1 MSTFKYIKEG
11 QSDNLIA
18 RVKEI
23 VLNEYVLENIE
34 DNSEFKAS
42 LRGNIKRKNG
52 ILVGDLVEVEVSY
65 DRYMI
70 KKILPRKNSLIRPP
84 VANIDNLVIV
94 VSLSTPS
101 PDFFLLDKQI
111 VLAKFKDI
119 LPIIV
124 INNIDLNISDIT
136 NKDLSY
142 IKNVY
147 GNLGF
152 QIIEVS
158 AKNNIGIDVLKEKL
172 HNKISAFSGN
182 SGVGK
187 SSIINKIFGTNSLTF
202 EVAKKTNRGRH
213 TTKHVKIY
221 KNEDMYVLD
230 TPGFSS
236 YELYDIEYK
245 ELKNYYPDFLE
256 CKCDY
261 LDCSHVFENE
271 KVCGVKKA
279 INDGRIDK
287 NRYDRYVELF
297 KKLKDEYDRKYKQS
311 G

>member
-1 MSTFKYIKEG
+1 M
-11 QSDNLIA
+11 IA

-23 VLNEYVLENIE
+23 VLNEYILENIE

-70 KKILPRKNSLIRPP
+70 KKILPRKNNLIRPP

-124 INNIDLNISDIT
+124 INKIDLNISDIT

-187 SSIINKIFGTNSLTF
+187 SSIINEIFGTNSLTF

-279 INDGRIDK
+279 INDGKIDK

-297 KKLKDEYDRKYKQS
+297 KKLKDEYDRKYK
-311 G
+311 

>member
-1 MSTFKYIKEG
+1 M
-11 QSDNLIA
+11 IA

-23 VLNEYVLENIE
+23 VLNEYILENIE
-34 DNSEFKAS
+34 DNSEIKAS

-124 INNIDLNISDIT
+124 INKIDLNISDIT

-261 LDCSHVFENE
+261 LDCSHVLENE

-297 KKLKDEYDRKYKQS
+297 KKLKDEYDRKYK
-311 G
+311 

>member
-1 MSTFKYIKEG
+1 M
-11 QSDNLIA
+11 IA

-23 VLNEYVLENIE
+23 VLNEYILENIE
-34 DNSEFKAS
+34 DNSEIKAS

-124 INNIDLNISDIT
+124 INKIDLNISDIT

-158 AKNNIGIDVLKEKL
+158 AKNNIGIDVLKKKL

-297 KKLKDEYDRKYKQS
+297 KKLKDEYDRKYK
-311 G
+311 

>member
-1 MSTFKYIKEG
+1 M
-11 QSDNLIA
+11 IA

-23 VLNEYVLENIE
+23 VLNKYILENIE
-34 DNSEFKAS
+34 DNSEIKAS

-124 INNIDLNISDIT
+124 INKIDLNISDIT

-297 KKLKDEYDRKYKQS
+297 KKLKDEYDRKYK
-311 G
+311 

>member
-1 MSTFKYIKEG
+1 M
-11 QSDNLIA
+11 IA

-23 VLNEYVLENIE
+23 VLNEYILENIE
-34 DNSEFKAS
+34 DNSEIKAS

-52 ILVGDLVEVEVSY
+52 ILVGDLVEVELSY

-94 VSLSTPS
+94 VSLSSPS

-111 VLAKFKDI
+111 VLAKSKDI

-124 INNIDLNISDIT
+124 INKIDLNISDIT
-136 NKDLSY
+136 SKDLSY

-147 GNLGF
+147 GNLGI

-158 AKNNIGIDVLKEKL
+158 AKNNVGIDVLKEKL

-187 SSIINKIFGTNSLTF
+187 SSIINKIFGANTLTY
-202 EVAKKTNRGRH
+202 EVAKKINRGRH

-287 NRYDRYVELF
+287 NRYDRYVKLF
-297 KKLKDEYDRKYKQS
+297 KKLKDEYDRKYK
-311 G
+311 

>member
-1 MSTFKYIKEG
+1 M
-11 QSDNLIA
+11 IA

-23 VLNEYVLENIE
+23 VLNEYILENIE
-34 DNSEFKAS
+34 DNCEIKAS

-94 VSLSTPS
+94 VSLSSPS

-124 INNIDLNISDIT
+124 INKIDLNISDIT

-158 AKNNIGIDVLKEKL
+158 AKNNVGIDVLKKKL

-187 SSIINKIFGTNSLTF
+187 SSIINTIFGTNSLTY

-256 CKCDY
+256 YKCDY

-279 INDGRIDK
+279 INDGKIDK

-297 KKLKDEYDRKYKQS
+297 KKLKDEYDRKYK
-311 G
+311 

>member
-1 MSTFKYIKEG
+1 M
-11 QSDNLIA
+11 IA

-124 INNIDLNISDIT
+124 INKIDLNISDIT

-158 AKNNIGIDVLKEKL
+158 AKNNIGIDVLKENL
-172 HNKISAFSGN
+172 HDKISAFSGN

-297 KKLKDEYDRKYKQS
+297 KKLKDEYDRKYK
-311 G
+311 

>member
-1 MSTFKYIKEG
+1 M
-11 QSDNLIA
+11 IA

-34 DNSEFKAS
+34 DNSEVKAS

-124 INNIDLNISDIT
+124 INKIDLNISDTT

-297 KKLKDEYDRKYKQS
+297 KKLKDEYDRKYK
-311 G
+311 

>member
-1 MSTFKYIKEG
+1 M
-11 QSDNLIA
+11 IA

-23 VLNEYVLENIE
+23 VLNEYILENIE

-84 VANIDNLVIV
+84 VANIDNLVVV

-124 INNIDLNISDIT
+124 INKIDLNISDIT

-147 GNLGF
+147 GNLEF

-187 SSIINKIFGTNSLTF
+187 SSIINKIFDTNSLTF

-297 KKLKDEYDRKYKQS
+297 KKLKDEYDRKYK
-311 G
+311 

>member
-1 MSTFKYIKEG
+1 M
-11 QSDNLIA
+11 IA

-23 VLNEYVLENIE
+23 VLNEYILENIE
-34 DNSEFKAS
+34 DNSEIKAS
-42 LRGNIKRKNG
+42 LSGKKKKKNG

-124 INNIDLNISDIT
+124 INKIDLNISDIT

-297 KKLKDEYDRKYKQS
+297 KKLKDEYDRKYK
-311 G
+311 

>member
-1 MSTFKYIKEG
+1 M
-11 QSDNLIA
+11 IA

-124 INNIDLNISDIT
+124 INKIDLNISDIT

-297 KKLKDEYDRKYKQS
+297 IKLKDEYDRKYK
-311 G
+311 

>member
-1 MSTFKYIKEG
+1 M
-11 QSDNLIA
+11 IA

-23 VLNEYVLENIE
+23 VLNEYILENIE

-124 INNIDLNISDIT
+124 INKIDLNISDIT

-297 KKLKDEYDRKYKQS
+297 KKLKDEYDRKYK
-311 G
+311 

>member
-1 MSTFKYIKEG
+1 M
-11 QSDNLIA
+11 IA

-70 KKILPRKNSLIRPP
+70 KKILPRKNSLIRP

-124 INNIDLNISDIT
+124 INKIDLNISDIT

-297 KKLKDEYDRKYKQS
+297 KKLKDEYDRKYK
-311 G
+311 

>member
-1 MSTFKYIKEG
+1 M
-11 QSDNLIA
+11 IA

-70 KKILPRKNSLIRPP
+70 KKILPWKNSLIRPP

-124 INNIDLNISDIT
+124 INKIDLNISDIT

-182 SGVGK
+182 SWVGK

-297 KKLKDEYDRKYKQS
+297 KKLKDEYDRKYK
-311 G
+311 

>member
-1 MSTFKYIKEG
+1 M
-11 QSDNLIA
+11 IA

-101 PDFFLLDKQI
+101 PDLFLLDKQI

-124 INNIDLNISDIT
+124 INKIDLNISDIT
-136 NKDLSY
+136 NKDLSC

-297 KKLKDEYDRKYKQS
+297 KKLKDEYDRKYK
-311 G
+311 

>member
-1 MSTFKYIKEG
+1 M
-11 QSDNLIA
+11 IA

-119 LPIIV
+119 LSIIV
-124 INNIDLNISDIT
+124 INKIDLNISDIT

-297 KKLKDEYDRKYKQS
+297 KKLKDEYDRKYK
-311 G
+311 

>member
-1 MSTFKYIKEG
+1 M
-11 QSDNLIA
+11 IA

-23 VLNEYVLENIE
+23 VLNEYILENIE

-84 VANIDNLVIV
+84 VANIDNLVVV

-124 INNIDLNISDIT
+124 INKIDLNISDIT

-297 KKLKDEYDRKYKQS
+297 KKLKDEYDRKYT
-311 G
+311 

>member
-1 MSTFKYIKEG
+1 M
-11 QSDNLIA
+11 IA

-23 VLNEYVLENIE
+23 VLNEYILENIE
-34 DNSEFKAS
+34 DNCEIKAS

-124 INNIDLNISDIT
+124 INKIDLNISDIT

-158 AKNNIGIDVLKEKL
+158 AKNNIGIDVLKKKL

-187 SSIINKIFGTNSLTF
+187 SSIINTIFGTNSLTY

-256 CKCDY
+256 YKCDY

-279 INDGRIDK
+279 INDGKIDK

-297 KKLKDEYDRKYKQS
+297 KKLKDEYDRKYK
-311 G
+311 

>member
-1 MSTFKYIKEG
+1 M
-11 QSDNLIA
+11 IA

-23 VLNEYVLENIE
+23 VLNEYILENIE

-84 VANIDNLVIV
+84 VANIDNLVVV

-124 INNIDLNISDIT
+124 INKIDLNISDIT

-187 SSIINKIFGTNSLTF
+187 SSIINKIFDTNSLTF

-297 KKLKDEYDRKYKQS
+297 KKLKDEYDRKYK
-311 G
+311 

>member
-1 MSTFKYIKEG
+1 M
-11 QSDNLIA
+11 IA

-23 VLNEYVLENIE
+23 VLNEYILENIE
-34 DNSEFKAS
+34 DNSEIKAS

-52 ILVGDLVEVEVSY
+52 ILVGDLVEVEVCY

-124 INNIDLNISDIT
+124 INKIDLNISDIT

-297 KKLKDEYDRKYKQS
+297 KKLKDEYDRKYK
-311 G
+311 

>member
-1 MSTFKYIKEG
+1 M
-11 QSDNLIA
+11 IA

-23 VLNEYVLENIE
+23 VLNEYILENIE
-34 DNSEFKAS
+34 DNSEIKAS

-52 ILVGDLVEVEVSY
+52 ILVGDLVEVELSY

-94 VSLSTPS
+94 VSLSSPS

-111 VLAKFKDI
+111 VLAKSKDI

-124 INNIDLNISDIT
+124 INKIDLNISDIT
-136 NKDLSY
+136 SKDLSY

-147 GNLGF
+147 GNLGI

-158 AKNNIGIDVLKEKL
+158 AKNNVEIDVLKEKL

-187 SSIINKIFGTNSLTF
+187 SSIINKIFGTNTLTY

-297 KKLKDEYDRKYKQS
+297 KKLKDEYDRKYK
-311 G
+311 

>member
-1 MSTFKYIKEG
+1 M
-11 QSDNLIA
+11 IA

-23 VLNEYVLENIE
+23 VLNEYILENIE
-34 DNSEFKAS
+34 DNSEIKAS

-52 ILVGDLVEVEVSY
+52 ILVGDLVEVEVCY

-124 INNIDLNISDIT
+124 INKIDLNISDIT

-158 AKNNIGIDVLKEKL
+158 AKNNIGIDVLKKKL

-297 KKLKDEYDRKYKQS
+297 KKLKDEYDRKYK
-311 G
+311 

>member
-1 MSTFKYIKEG
+1 M
-11 QSDNLIA
+11 IA

-23 VLNEYVLENIE
+23 VLNEYILENIE

-124 INNIDLNISDIT
+124 INKIDLNISDIT

-261 LDCSHVFENE
+261 LGCSHVFENE

-297 KKLKDEYDRKYKQS
+297 KKLKDEYDRKYK
-311 G
+311 

>member
-1 MSTFKYIKEG
+1 M
-11 QSDNLIA
+11 IA

-23 VLNEYVLENIE
+23 VLNEYVLDNIE

-124 INNIDLNISDIT
+124 INKIDLNISDIT

-158 AKNNIGIDVLKEKL
+158 AKNNIGIDVLKENL
-172 HNKISAFSGN
+172 HDKISAFSGN

-297 KKLKDEYDRKYKQS
+297 KKLKDEYDRKYK
-311 G
+311 

>member
-1 MSTFKYIKEG
+1 
-11 QSDNLIA
+11 LIA

-52 ILVGDLVEVEVSY
+52 ILVGDVVEVEVSY

-101 PDFFLLDKQI
+101 PDLFLLDKQI

-124 INNIDLNISDIT
+124 INKIDLNISDIT

-297 KKLKDEYDRKYKQS
+297 KKLKDEYDRKYK
-311 G
+311 

>member
-1 MSTFKYIKEG
+1 M
-11 QSDNLIA
+11 IA

-124 INNIDLNISDIT
+124 INKIDLNISDIT

-271 KVCGVKKA
+271 KVCGIKKA

-297 KKLKDEYDRKYKQS
+297 KKLKDEYDRKYK
-311 G
+311 

>member
-1 MSTFKYIKEG
+1 M
-11 QSDNLIA
+11 IA

-23 VLNEYVLENIE
+23 VLNEYILENIE
-34 DNSEFKAS
+34 NNSEFKAS

-124 INNIDLNISDIT
+124 INKIDLNISDIT

-187 SSIINKIFGTNSLTF
+187 SSIINEIFGTNSLTY

-297 KKLKDEYDRKYKQS
+297 KKLKDEYDRKYK
-311 G
+311 

>member
-1 MSTFKYIKEG
+1 M
-11 QSDNLIA
+11 IA

-101 PDFFLLDKQI
+101 PDLFLLDKQI

-124 INNIDLNISDIT
+124 INKIDLNISDIT

-297 KKLKDEYDRKYKQS
+297 KKLKDEYDRKYK
-311 G
+311 

>member
-1 MSTFKYIKEG
+1 M
-11 QSDNLIA
+11 IA

-23 VLNEYVLENIE
+23 VLNEYILENIE
-34 DNSEFKAS
+34 NNSEFKAS

-124 INNIDLNISDIT
+124 INKIDLNISDIT

-187 SSIINKIFGTNSLTF
+187 SSIINEIFGTNSLTF

-297 KKLKDEYDRKYKQS
+297 KKLKDEYDRKYK
-311 G
+311 

>member
-1 MSTFKYIKEG
+1 M
-11 QSDNLIA
+11 IA

-124 INNIDLNISDIT
+124 INKIDLNISDIT

-297 KKLKDEYDRKYKQS
+297 KKLKDESDRKYK
-311 G
+311 

>member
-1 MSTFKYIKEG
+1 M
-11 QSDNLIA
+11 IA

-124 INNIDLNISDIT
+124 INKIDLNISDIT

-182 SGVGK
+182 SGIGK

-261 LDCSHVFENE
+261 LDCSHVLENE

-297 KKLKDEYDRKYKQS
+297 KKLKDEYDRKYK
-311 G
+311 

>member
-1 MSTFKYIKEG
+1 M
-11 QSDNLIA
+11 IA

-101 PDFFLLDKQI
+101 PDLFLLDKQI

-124 INNIDLNISDIT
+124 INKIDLNISDIT

-261 LDCSHVFENE
+261 LDCSHVLENE

-297 KKLKDEYDRKYKQS
+297 KKLKDEYDRKYK
-311 G
+311 

>member
-1 MSTFKYIKEG
+1 M
-11 QSDNLIA
+11 IA

-84 VANIDNLVIV
+84 VANIDNFVIV

-101 PDFFLLDKQI
+101 PDLFLLDKQI

-124 INNIDLNISDIT
+124 INKIDLNISDIT

-297 KKLKDEYDRKYKQS
+297 KKLKDEYDRKYK
-311 G
+311 

>member
-1 MSTFKYIKEG
+1 M
-11 QSDNLIA
+11 IA

-52 ILVGDLVEVEVSY
+52 ILVGDVVEVEVSY

-101 PDFFLLDKQI
+101 PDLFLLDKQI

-124 INNIDLNISDIT
+124 INKIDLNISDIT

-245 ELKNYYPDFLE
+245 DLKNYYPDFLE

-297 KKLKDEYDRKYKQS
+297 KKLKDEYDRKYK
-311 G
+311 

>member
-1 MSTFKYIKEG
+1 M
-11 QSDNLIA
+11 IA

-34 DNSEFKAS
+34 DNSEFKAN

-124 INNIDLNISDIT
+124 INKIDLNISDIT

-142 IKNVY
+142 IKNIY

-236 YELYDIEYK
+236 YELYDIECK

-279 INDGRIDK
+279 INDGRIYK

-297 KKLKDEYDRKYKQS
+297 KKLKDEYDRKYK
-311 G
+311 

>member
-1 MSTFKYIKEG
+1 M
-11 QSDNLIA
+11 IA

-124 INNIDLNISDIT
+124 INKIDLNISDIT

-245 ELKNYYPDFLE
+245 ELKNFYPDFLE

-279 INDGRIDK
+279 INDDRIDK

-297 KKLKDEYDRKYKQS
+297 KKLKDEYDRKYK
-311 G
+311 

>member
-1 MSTFKYIKEG
+1 M
-11 QSDNLIA
+11 IA

-23 VLNEYVLENIE
+23 VLNEYILENIE

-124 INNIDLNISDIT
+124 INKIDLNISDIT

-221 KNEDMYVLD
+221 KSEDMYVLD

-297 KKLKDEYDRKYKQS
+297 KKLKDEYDRKYK
-311 G
+311 